1 MSTPAAKAAPR
12 ADAAPIRVIVE
23 TISYINE
30 MVSEVPGGQ
39 REFEIEARPGETVYD
54 ILRRF
59 SQAHPRLNEALWD
72 PETGGIGS
80 HIEIIFNDSIL
91 GVRDSEDT
99 PVSDNDRIVLT
110 GQYVG
115 G

>member
-1 MSTPAAKAAPR
+1 MSTPTAKAAPR
-12 ADAAPIRVIVE
+12 AAAAPIRVIIE
-23 TISYINE
+23 TISYVNE
-30 MVSEVPGGQ
+30 MVSDAPGGA
-39 REFEIEARPGETVYD
+39 REFEVQARPGETVCD

-59 SQAHPRLNEALWD
+59 SREHPRLNAALWD

-80 HIEIIFNDSIL
+80 HIEVIFNDSIL